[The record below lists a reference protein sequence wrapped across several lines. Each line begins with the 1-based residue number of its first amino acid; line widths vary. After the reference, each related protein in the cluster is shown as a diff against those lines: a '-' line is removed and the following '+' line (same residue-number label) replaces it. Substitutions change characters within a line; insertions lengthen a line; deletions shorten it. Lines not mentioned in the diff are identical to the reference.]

1 MDFSGCTQ
9 YTRAYFSEPK
19 LITSLLLVNR
29 ITSVQVDGEILDTM
43 LKDDRDFVIGWI
55 QEHLEKKG
63 QQVWEGDET
72 LDTSQNSLQDAILV
86 KLDRLARLAM
96 NGKTI
101 SMFSDQE
108 LFDMKFQRRK
118 ELLMMTADS
127 SVDKLLKKWRHINPK
142 AGKDILTKE
151 AMIDLEKKLKEK
163 WLERLL
169 SHFLK
174 VQDEIPKLKK
184 FGKDEDMV
192 VECKALFGKRRW
204 RTIKKYTVE
213 LEAIL
218 KTIPDFIP
226 WDETKV
232 RRWLNTLMG
241 ENLITPKKLATL
253 WNTIRPLS
261 KIFDFINPDG
271 ILDLKSKMERTMDE
285 LTEDK
290 LKLDNRAMVPC
301 VELVKLDERLSK
313 ESKLMTIRYYAA
325 CIRFALATSARGND
339 LQHTCPSTWKMSTM
353 TRELKAWQ
361 TKTTTIHESNKRPIP
376 LISPLHSFTGLEWWE
391 EMDKVID
398 LFSKEEKFKDIDFLF
413 PALTK
418 DRTGFI
424 PRPAS
429 NAQIMAIIRDELCKL
444 VPPDTMW
451 SVTDKAG
458 QITQMRA
465 HDAIMMFT
473 FSGCRVFLPEWSNV
487 ADIPRELRRWLG
499 RWREDSMADSYTRNH
514 RGKIIRI
521 MALLKGTEDLMN
533 TYGEAP
539 TDIASD
545 HYLADHSQTT
555 ETAFSTDLEGWSV
568 VKDEDLM
575 GSPMKAARVGI
586 SMALP
591 IMNVDTDFAPEP
603 EDIVREDKEDEHFY
617 NTRAR
622 LIKSLDGSKFPASQL
637 PQQLDGP
644 LSLVKTKV
652 PSGPDRVKK
661 LHLALTTRIT
671 VGCGMKA
678 TKCDV
683 ITEHE
688 VIPLQATLPDIV
700 KITDT
705 RVCSRCFK
713 FFYWDATRD
722 SSLLSDTLYDE
733 QQETMNL
740 VISDSDSMP
749 SASGDSSNSNDSES
763 EAEAFRPTLSQGT

>member
-1 MDFSGCTQ
+1 M
-9 YTRAYFSEPK
+9 
-19 LITSLLLVNR
+19 
-29 ITSVQVDGEILDTM
+29 DTM
-43 LKDDRDFVIGWI
+43 LNEDRDFVIGWI

-72 LDTSQNSLQDAILV
+72 LDATSKSLQDVILE
-86 KLDRLARLAM
+86 KLDRLAKLAK

-108 LFDMKFQRRK
+108 LFDIKFQRKR

-174 VQDEIPKLKK
+174 VQDEIPKLAK
-184 FGKDEDMV
+184 FDKEEDIV
-192 VECKALFGKRRW
+192 VECKGLFGKRRW

-213 LEAIL
+213 LEAII

-232 RRWLNTLMG
+232 RRWLNKLLG
-241 ENLITPKKLATL
+241 ENRITPKKLATL

-261 KIFDFINPDG
+261 KIFDFIDPEG
-271 ILDLKSKMERTMDE
+271 ITDLKSKMECTMDE

-290 LKLDNRAMVPC
+290 LKQDSRAMVPC
-301 VELVKLDERLSK
+301 VELVKLVESLSK

-325 CIRFALATSARGND
+325 CIRFAIATSARGND
-339 LQHTCPSTWKMSTM
+339 LQHTCPSTWKISTI

-361 TKTTTIHESNKRPIP
+361 TKTTTIHEANKRPIP
-376 LISPLHSFTGLEWWE
+376 LISPLHSFTALDWWT

-398 LFSKEEKFKDIDFLF
+398 LFAKEEKFKDIDFLF

-418 DRTGFI
+418 DKTGFI

-429 NAQIMAIIRDELCKL
+429 NSQIMAVIRQELCKL

-451 SVTDKAG
+451 SVTDKGG
-458 QITQMRA
+458 QVTQMRA

-473 FSGCRVFLPEWSNV
+473 FSGCRVFIPEWSNV

-514 RGKIIRI
+514 RGEILKI
-521 MALLKGTEDLMN
+521 MALLKGKEDLMN

-539 TDIASD
+539 IDLTSE
-545 HYLADHSQTT
+545 HY
-555 ETAFSTDLEGWSV
+555 
-568 VKDEDLM
+568 
-575 GSPMKAARVGI
+575 
-586 SMALP
+586 
-591 IMNVDTDFAPEP
+591 
-603 EDIVREDKEDEHFY
+603 
-617 NTRAR
+617 
-622 LIKSLDGSKFPASQL
+622 
-637 PQQLDGP
+637 
-644 LSLVKTKV
+644 
-652 PSGPDRVKK
+652 
-661 LHLALTTRIT
+661 
-671 VGCGMKA
+671 
-678 TKCDV
+678 
-683 ITEHE
+683 
-688 VIPLQATLPDIV
+688 
-700 KITDT
+700 
-705 RVCSRCFK
+705 
-713 FFYWDATRD
+713 
-722 SSLLSDTLYDE
+722 
-733 QQETMNL
+733 
-740 VISDSDSMP
+740 
-749 SASGDSSNSNDSES
+749 
-763 EAEAFRPTLSQGT
+763 